1 MKKCVEYFV
10 VCLMGLWVFMVTV
23 MMVSAC
29 TLSFTQ
35 VDTHGKSDKVVD
47 EDMKSDADIKATANI
62 KPWET
67 P

>member
-1 MKKCVEYFV
+1 MKKGVEYFV